1 MKSKEEI
8 EHLVYSCFG
17 EKEWDN
23 VSTNAKLSLIQTYT
37 QCQEEMIEFLKA
49 EIHRAYQYGQ
59 TNAQMMETGLER
71 DEIEEYVNYRMLS
84 FKKK

>member
-59 TNAQMMETGLER
+59 TNAQMMEAGLER